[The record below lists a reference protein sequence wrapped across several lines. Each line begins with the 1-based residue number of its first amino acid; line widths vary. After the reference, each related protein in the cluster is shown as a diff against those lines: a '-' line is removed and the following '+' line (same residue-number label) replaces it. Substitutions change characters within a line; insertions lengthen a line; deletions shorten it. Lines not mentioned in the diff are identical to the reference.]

1 MQTNAFL
8 GAPGTMPGEMA
19 ALAAQQIA
27 RAHERSTAF
36 GLRRTEA
43 ADLQPVDAEAL
54 AWMVARNEALFA
66 HARPVMETLS
76 AQIAGTQS
84 MVLLTDAR
92 GVVLHALGD
101 DEFLD
106 RASRVALRPGA
117 AWSERSKG
125 TNAIGTAL
133 ALGEALQVNGSEH
146 FLQANHF
153 LTCSCAPILDP
164 HGRVIGA
171 LDVSGDHRSQ
181 SAHTLALV
189 RMSAKMVENHLFG
202 KVFEDAVRLR
212 FHARPEFL
220 GTLVEG
226 LAAFTPDGRFLAAN
240 RSGQFQLGLSANAL
254 QAHTFPSLFGLSMG
268 ALLAHARQSVPE
280 LLRLQLPGGVAVQAQ
295 VEFRLRS
302 GTLLPMAEAGERDDL
317 NEAGGLTD
325 AACAKNHRG
334 LPSRSA
340 DAAEPGDGA
349 MPRSARPRQA
359 MPGKLSSLCYL
370 DTGDAQLAQVIDRV
384 TRLLGS
390 DVSTLILGETGT
402 GKELLARAIH
412 QDGPRH
418 RGPFVAVNCASIPES
433 LIESELFGYD
443 EGAFTGARRKGSVG
457 KIAQADGG
465 TLFLDE
471 IGDMPL
477 SMQARLLRVLQER
490 SVSPLG
496 SARQVPVDVAVVCAT
511 HRNLREMMAQ
521 GTFRD
526 DLYYRLNGLVVRL
539 PALRERTDLAVIVE
553 RVLRAQAEESTGSM
567 GSTGGAVPRI
577 APQAMA
583 LFAAHAWPGNLRQ
596 LSSVLRTGALMA
608 RGDGGVIQRT
618 HLPEDFLEDCD
629 QLLAH
634 ANGMADSAGE
644 TAFHRSASSGPQGT
658 ADGHALP
665 FRSGAPVSGT
675 AVPRLGDTTAA
686 ALGRALDAHG
696 GNVSAAARAL
706 GVSRNTIYRHLKA
719 MQAAHAAS
727 AEPPMG
733 ARATFSVAARAR

>member
-8 GAPGTMPGEMA
+8 GAPGPTPGEVA
-19 ALAAQQIA
+19 ASAAQRITQ
-27 RAHERSTAF
+27 AHERSTAF
-36 GLRRTEA
+36 GLRRHES
-43 ADLQPVDAEAL
+43 ADLRPLDAEAL

-84 MVLLTDAR
+84 MVLLTDAQ

-133 ALGEALQVNGSEH
+133 ALGEALQVNGNEH

-164 HGRVIGA
+164 HGHVIGA

-181 SAHTLALV
+181 SAHTMALV

-240 RSGQFQLGLSANAL
+240 RSGQFQLGMSANAL
-254 QAHTFPSLFGLSMG
+254 QAHTFSSLFGMPMA
-268 ALLAHARQSVPE
+268 ALLAHARQAVPE
-280 LLRLQLPGGVAVQAQ
+280 PLRLQLPGGVAVQAL
-295 VEFRLRS
+295 VECRPRA
-302 GTLLPMAEAGERDDL
+302 GTLLPWVD
-317 NEAGGLTD
+317 
-325 AACAKNHRG
+325 
-334 LPSRSA
+334 
-340 DAAEPGDGA
+340 PGDGPHRPDKA
-349 MPRSARPRQA
+349 GAPAATWPGEGDAPGAPPARPRPA
-359 MPGKLSSLCYL
+359 KPARLSSLRYL

-412 QDGPRH
+412 QDGPRQG
-418 RGPFVAVNCASIPES
+418 GPFVAVNCASIPET

-443 EGAFTGARRKGSVG
+443 EGAFTGARRKGHPG
-457 KIAQADGG
+457 KIVQAHGG

-496 SARQVPVDVAVVCAT
+496 AARQVPVDVAVVCAT

-553 RVLRAQAEESTGSM
+553 RILRAQAEAPAS
-567 GSTGGAVPRI
+567 AVPRV
-577 APQAMA
+577 APEAMA

-596 LSSVLRTGALMA
+596 LSSVLRTAALMA
-608 RGDGGVIQRT
+608 RGEAGVIQRA

-629 QLLAH
+629 LLLAH
-634 ANGMADSAGE
+634 ANGTGNAAKGATVPAATTMPGSPPVA
-644 TAFHRSASSGPQGT
+644 RS
-658 ADGHALP
+658 
-665 FRSGAPVSGT
+665 PV

-686 ALGRALDAHG
+686 ALEQALAAHG

-706 GVSRNTIYRHLKA
+706 GVSRNTVYRHLRA
-719 MQAAHAAS
+719 AQAAIRPEAPAS
-727 AEPPMG
+727 
-733 ARATFSVAARAR
+733 AARAR

>member
-8 GAPGTMPGEMA
+8 GAPGPMPGELA
-19 ALAAQQIA
+19 ASVAQQIA
-27 RAHERSTAF
+27 QAHERSTAF

-84 MVLLTDAR
+84 MVLLTDAQ

-226 LAAFTPDGRFLAAN
+226 LAAFTPEGRFLAAN

-254 QAHTFPSLFGLSMG
+254 QAHTFPSLFGLSMS
-268 ALLAHARQSVPE
+268 ALLAHARQAVPE
-280 LLRLQLPGGVAVQAQ
+280 LLRLQLPGGVTVQAQ
-295 VEFRLRS
+295 VEFRPRS
-302 GTLLPMAEAGERDDL
+302 GTLLPMVDVDERSETKGTVRLAESAHTKNHSGLES
-317 NEAGGLTD
+317 GLTD
-325 AACAKNHRG
+325 AMG
-334 LPSRSA
+334 QGS
-340 DAAEPGDGA
+340 GA
-349 MPRSARPRQA
+349 MGRPVRQRPA
-359 MPGKLSSLCYL
+359 MPARLSSLRYL

-412 QDGPRH
+412 QDGPRQ

-457 KIAQADGG
+457 KVVQAHGG

-496 SARQVPVDVAVVCAT
+496 AAKQVPVDVAVVCAT

-553 RVLRAQAEESTGSM
+553 RILRAQAETPPVPAS
-567 GSTGGAVPRI
+567 GAVPRV
-577 APQAMA
+577 APEAMA

-596 LSSVLRTGALMA
+596 LSSVLRTAALMA
-608 RGDGGVIQRT
+608 RSDGGVIQRT

-629 QLLAH
+629 QWLAH
-634 ANGMADSAGE
+634 ANGMAGPAGAAGALHPNPDRLWGT
-644 TAFHRSASSGPQGT
+644 TAAAAQTSPPRPGVSSPP
-658 ADGHALP
+658 AA
-665 FRSGAPVSGT
+665 VS
-675 AVPRLGDTTAA
+675 RLGDTTAA
-686 ALGRALDAHG
+686 ALEQALAAHG

-706 GVSRNTIYRHLKA
+706 GVSRNTIYRHL
-719 MQAAHAAS
+719 
-727 AEPPMG
+727 
-733 ARATFSVAARAR
+733 RAARAAPAALSPAATATVSGVARAR

>member
-8 GAPGTMPGEMA
+8 GAPGPTPGEVA
-19 ALAAQQIA
+19 ASAAQRITQ
-27 RAHERSTAF
+27 AHERSAAF
-36 GLRRTEA
+36 GLRRHES
-43 ADLQPVDAEAL
+43 ADLRPLDAEAL

-84 MVLLTDAR
+84 MVLLTDAQ

-133 ALGEALQVNGSEH
+133 ALGEALQVNGNEH

-164 HGRVIGA
+164 HGHVIGA

-181 SAHTLALV
+181 SAHTMALV

-240 RSGQFQLGLSANAL
+240 RSGQFQLGMSANAL
-254 QAHTFPSLFGLSMG
+254 QAHTFSSLFGMPMA
-268 ALLAHARQSVPE
+268 ALLAHARQAVPE
-280 LLRLQLPGGVAVQAQ
+280 PLRLQLPGGVAVQAL
-295 VEFRLRS
+295 VECRPRA
-302 GTLLPMAEAGERDDL
+302 GTLLPWVDPGH
-317 NEAGGLTD
+317 GP
-325 AACAKNHRG
+325 HR
-334 LPSRSA
+334 P
-340 DAAEPGDGA
+340 DGA
-349 MPRSARPRQA
+349 GAPPATWPGEGDAPGAPPARPRPA
-359 MPGKLSSLCYL
+359 KLARLSSLRYL

-412 QDGPRH
+412 QDGPRQG
-418 RGPFVAVNCASIPES
+418 GPFVAVNCASIPET

-443 EGAFTGARRKGSVG
+443 EGAFTGARRKGHPG
-457 KIAQADGG
+457 KIVQAHGG

-496 SARQVPVDVAVVCAT
+496 AARQVPVDVAVVCAT

-553 RVLRAQAEESTGSM
+553 RILRAQADASAS
-567 GSTGGAVPRI
+567 AVPRV
-577 APQAMA
+577 APEAMA

-596 LSSVLRTGALMA
+596 LSSVLRTAALMA
-608 RGDGGVIQRT
+608 RGEAGVIQRA
-618 HLPEDFLEDCD
+618 HLPEDFLEDCNL
-629 QLLAH
+629 LLAH
-634 ANGMADSAGE
+634 ANGTGNAAKGATVPAATTMPGSPPVA
-644 TAFHRSASSGPQGT
+644 RS
-658 ADGHALP
+658 
-665 FRSGAPVSGT
+665 PV

-686 ALGRALDAHG
+686 ALAQALAAHG

-706 GVSRNTIYRHLKA
+706 GVSRNTVYRHLKA
-719 MQAAHAAS
+719 AQAAGGP
-727 AEPPMG
+727 EPFKP
-733 ARATFSVAARAR
+733 AARAR

>member
-1 MQTNAFL
+1 METNASL
-8 GAPGTMPGEMA
+8 GAPGPTPGEVA
-19 ALAAQQIA
+19 ASAAQRITQ
-27 RAHERSTAF
+27 AHERSTAF
-36 GLRRTEA
+36 GLRRHES
-43 ADLQPVDAEAL
+43 ADLRPLDAEAL

-84 MVLLTDAR
+84 MVLLTDAQ

-133 ALGEALQVNGSEH
+133 ALGEALQVNGNEH

-164 HGRVIGA
+164 HGHVIGA

-181 SAHTLALV
+181 SAHTMALV

-212 FHARPEFL
+212 FHARTEFL

-240 RSGQFQLGLSANAL
+240 RSGQFQLGMSANAL
-254 QAHTFPSLFGLSMG
+254 QAHTFSSLFGMPMA
-268 ALLAHARQSVPE
+268 ALLAHARQAVPE
-280 LLRLQLPGGVAVQAQ
+280 PLRLQLPGGVAVQAM
-295 VEFRLRS
+295 VEFRPRS
-302 GTLLPMAEAGERDDL
+302 GTLLPWVDPGNGPD
-317 NEAGGLTD
+317 
-325 AACAKNHRG
+325 
-334 LPSRSA
+334 RS
-340 DAAEPGDGA
+340 DRSDGA
-349 MPRSARPRQA
+349 GAPPAIQPGEGDAPGAPPARPRPA
-359 MPGKLSSLCYL
+359 KPARLSSLRYL

-412 QDGPRH
+412 QDGPRQG
-418 RGPFVAVNCASIPES
+418 GPFVAVNCASIPET

-443 EGAFTGARRKGSVG
+443 EGAFTGARRKGHPG
-457 KIAQADGG
+457 KIVQAHGG

-496 SARQVPVDVAVVCAT
+496 GVRQVPVDVAVVCAT

-553 RVLRAQAEESTGSM
+553 RILRAQADAPAS
-567 GSTGGAVPRI
+567 AVPRV
-577 APQAMA
+577 APEAMA

-596 LSSVLRTGALMA
+596 LSSVLRTAALMA
-608 RGDGGVIQRT
+608 RGDAGVIQRA

-629 QLLAH
+629 LLLAH
-634 ANGMADSAGE
+634 AS
-644 TAFHRSASSGPQGT
+644 GT
-658 ADGHALP
+658 AGNAGGPAPALARALPGEHALAH
-665 FRSGAPVSGT
+665 SPV

-686 ALGRALDAHG
+686 ALAQALTAHG

-706 GVSRNTIYRHLKA
+706 GVSRNTVYRHLKA
-719 MQAAHAAS
+719 AQAAGGP
-727 AEPPMG
+727 EPFKP
-733 ARATFSVAARAR
+733 AARAR